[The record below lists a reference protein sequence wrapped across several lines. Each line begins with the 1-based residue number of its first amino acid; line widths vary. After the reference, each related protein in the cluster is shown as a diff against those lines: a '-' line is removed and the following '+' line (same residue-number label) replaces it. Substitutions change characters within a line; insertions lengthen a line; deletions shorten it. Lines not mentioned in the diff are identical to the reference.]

1 MDTPRG
7 DDPKDLAGLR
17 EWLAQLDR
25 RLAELEQAE
34 RVAERRRRRGMWTM
48 LIVGGLYL
56 VLFSYYLSQSNSG

>member
-1 MDTPRG
+1 VDTPRG